1 MREYFK
7 NRIRQ
12 LNEIDNL
19 EASLKITLVLFVFS
33 NWVTGDRWEYFTPVL
48 ILAALALVLP
58 GFYKSKY
65 LWYSVAFVFIL
76 KTISEWWFQDN
87 HLFVNTYWAI
97 SIAFALS
104 FKDVKKVLAAN
115 ARVMIGLIFLFAIVW
130 KFLSPDFISGSYFH
144 FTFLTDIRFIEEA
157 TLFGDVSRSEIG
169 SNIIKLN
176 EFENASIE
184 QVTLTSSSRIKGLTR
199 LVTWHTVVIELLLAI
214 LFLLPARLRLSRYR
228 NYFLVG
234 FVLTTYLAMP
244 IHSFAWLII
253 AIGISQVRDDEWPDK
268 AILIACLP
276 VTLIYQYV
284 PFMQWLSDY
293 FNK

>member
-7 NRIRQ
+7 NWIRQ
-12 LNEIDNL
+12 LEEVDNL
-19 EASLKITLVLFVFS
+19 EVSLKITLVLFVFS

-48 ILAALALVLP
+48 ILAGLALVLP

-65 LWYSVAFVFIL
+65 LWYSIAFIFIL

-97 SIAFALS
+97 AIAFALS

-115 ARVMIGLIFLFAIVW
+115 ARLMVGLVFSFAIVW

-144 FTFLTDIRFIEEA
+144 YSFLTDVRFIEEA
-157 TLFGDVSRSEIG
+157 TLLGDVSRSEID
-169 SNIIKLN
+169 SNIRKLN
-176 EFENASIE
+176 EFEAAGTDQVELAS
-184 QVTLTSSSRIKGLTR
+184 SDRIKSLTH
-199 LVTWHTVVIELLLAI
+199 LITWHTVVIELLLAV
-214 LFLLPARLRLSRYR
+214 LFLLPARLRISRYR
-228 NYFLVG
+228 NYLLIV

-253 AIGISQVRDDEWPDK
+253 AIGISQVKDDEKPDK

-276 VTLIYQYV
+276 VMLIYQYV

-293 FNK
+293 FNQ